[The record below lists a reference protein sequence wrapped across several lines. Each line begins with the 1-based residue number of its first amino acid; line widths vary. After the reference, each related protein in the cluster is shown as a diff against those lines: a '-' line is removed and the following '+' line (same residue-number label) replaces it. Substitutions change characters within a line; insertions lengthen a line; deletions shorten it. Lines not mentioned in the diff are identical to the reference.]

1 MTDSLNTQQTTSLD
15 AVGKIIATRLSE
27 STDQLPHDIAERLKS
42 ARMQALSK
50 RKISAQIAASAASI
64 HGAEV
69 ALNMGGDDRSLWNRI
84 ASFLPLLTLIAG
96 LMAIGLLSEDQRTN
110 EIADIDVEILTGDLP
125 PAAYTDPGFAQ
136 FLRANRGE

>member
-1 MTDSLNTQQTTSLD
+1 MTDSLNTPQNTSLD
-15 AVGKIIATRLSE
+15 AVGTMIAARLSE
-27 STDQLPHDIAERLKS
+27 STEQLPHEIAERLKS
-42 ARMQALSK
+42 ARTQALAK
-50 RKISAQIAASAASI
+50 RRISAQGASPASSVL
-64 HGAEV
+64 GAEV